1 MQTALLQQQSRKE
14 NCLSIFC
21 VPDSK
26 EFQQSNGKRKC
37 RTLDHQR
44 LNVPEV
50 RKDRTVLF
58 QKNGGNV
65 FTDLTEPGK
74 KTVFYS
80 LSVEALLTQPDMMQ
94 KIEEVLQYFRNRKD
108 LALWLRP
115 HPLYEQ
121 TLEVMRPQFLRKYR
135 ELLASYEEEGWGI
148 LDSGYD
154 LDLAIAPVTAITE
167 ITAL

>member
-1 MQTALLQQQSRKE
+1 
-14 NCLSIFC
+14 
-21 VPDSK
+21 
-26 EFQQSNGKRKC
+26 
-37 RTLDHQR
+37 
-44 LNVPEV
+44 
-50 RKDRTVLF
+50 
-58 QKNGGNV
+58 
-65 FTDLTEPGK
+65 
-74 KTVFYS
+74 
-80 LSVEALLTQPDMMQ
+80 MMQ

-154 LDLAIAPVTAITE
+154 LDLAIASCDCYYGDYSSVAQLFWETGKPVLLSGFPGKRKGNVRYHAGRE
-167 ITAL
+167 LFWGR